1 MGLSNAPGETR
12 NNQRN
17 TARMVVTLYL
27 NFSDQ
32 ALLEQAPQWDK
43 TAVGLLR
50 KLLEQNKDVIPNPNE
65 LNKSLKNYNLED
77 ILSVNSVYV
86 EAAP

>member
-50 KLLEQNKDVIPNPNE
+50 KLLEQNKDAIPNPDE
-65 LNKSLKNYNLED
+65 LNKSLENYNLED

-86 EAAP
+86 EAAS